1 MEGGK
6 VILEEDRVAAAAA
19 MYPLFD
25 ESDSKNPILM
35 LYS

>member
-6 VILEEDRVAAAAA
+6 VILEEDRVAAA

>member
-6 VILEEDRVAAAAA
+6 VILEEDRVAAAA